1 LSDAI
6 YHEAIKDLAQ
16 RTHGSGQLLAPDCG
30 ARLDNPLCG
39 DRIDIA
45 LRLADDGRIAELAH
59 RTKGCLLCRASA
71 SILGLH
77 APGQTPGAIDGI
89 RAELT
94 AMLAAGGQVPEWPEL
109 GLFLPVRPHR
119 SRHDCVLLPFRA
131 LQMAL
136 SRCSRPLPPI
146 GG

>member
-1 LSDAI
+1 MNDAI

-16 RTHGSGQLLAPDCG
+16 KAHGSGHLLSPDRC

-39 DRIDIA
+39 DRIDIE

-77 APGQTPGAIDGI
+77 APGQSTGAIGGI

-94 AMLAAGGQVPEWPEL
+94 AMLVAGGQVPVWQEL
-109 GLFLPVRPHR
+109 ELFLPVRPHR

-136 SRCSRPLPPI
+136 SRDARPLPPM